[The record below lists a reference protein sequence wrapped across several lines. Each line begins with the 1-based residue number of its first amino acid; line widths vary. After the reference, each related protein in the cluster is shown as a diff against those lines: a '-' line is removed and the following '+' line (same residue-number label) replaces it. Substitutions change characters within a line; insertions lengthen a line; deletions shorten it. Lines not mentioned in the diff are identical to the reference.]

1 MEIIMSKTTKRVMIS
16 LLGVILLLIIAIH
29 LILPVVDLPSPKGK
43 YQVGTQLFSFTD
55 NSRKEIYANSNT
67 QRMLPVQVWYPTE
80 EKFCGDKEPEFY
92 MEKESC
98 KNFERV
104 LGIPY
109 LLRHLAS
116 VKTNSYKEV
125 PISNQEHKYPVVIF
139 SHGYTGLIGQNTVQM
154 ETLASNGYIVFS
166 IAHTYEAAESRFPDG
181 VSIPFSEEQ
190 SNKLDDDW
198 DKYSYLE
205 GASNYEYYKQTLD
218 EKGTVFES
226 LNVWR
231 DDTIFV
237 ANQIEKLNKGEI
249 LSQFKGKLDV
259 NNMGIFGHS
268 FGGAT
273 AGQACAADKRFKA
286 GINMDGSPFLVYN
299 NLSQPFMLMT
309 SSESKK
315 SIIDGYHPK
324 QKMLIVAV
332 NDAEHNDF
340 TDMTMLLPG
349 LKSIGLDVLGK
360 IDGDKQENI
369 MNEYILSFFNKY
381 LKGIKEP
388 LIDNRID
395 RYPEV
400 TTELR

>member
-1 MEIIMSKTTKRVMIS
+1 MKFIKTIKKIVISII
-16 LLGVILLLIIAIH
+16 GVILLLVIAIH
-29 LILPVVDLPSPKGK
+29 LFLPVVDLPSPKGK

-55 NSRKEIYANSNT
+55 YSRKEIYASSNI

-80 EKFCGDKEPEFY
+80 EKFCRDKQPEHY

-125 PISNQEHKYPVVIF
+125 PISNQEPKYPVIIF
-139 SHGYTGLIGQNTVQM
+139 SHGYTALIEQNTVQM
-154 ETLASNGYIVFS
+154 EALASNGYIVFS
-166 IAHTYEAAESRFPDG
+166 IAHTYEAADSRFPDG

-190 SNKLDDDW
+190 TNKLDDDW

-218 EKGTVFES
+218 EKGAVFES

-237 ANQIEKLNKGEI
+237 ASQIEKLNTGEI
-249 LSQFKGKLDV
+249 MSRFKNKLDV
-259 NNMGIFGHS
+259 NNMGVFGHS

-273 AGQACAADKRFKA
+273 AGQVCAADNRFKA
-286 GINMDGSPFLVYN
+286 GINMDGSPFLIYH

-309 SSESKK
+309 SSESIKFL
-315 SIIDGYHPK
+315 IEGYHPK
-324 QKMLIVAV
+324 QKMLIVSV
-332 NDAEHNDF
+332 NNAEHYDF
-340 TDMTMLLPG
+340 TDMTFLLPG
-349 LKSIGLDVLGK
+349 VKRIGSDILGK
-360 IDGDKQENI
+360 IDGDKQEDI

-381 LKGIKEP
+381 LKGIEEP
-388 LIDNRID
+388 LIDNMID
-395 RYPEV
+395 KYPEV

>member
-1 MEIIMSKTTKRVMIS
+1 M
-16 LLGVILLLIIAIH
+16 
-29 LILPVVDLPSPKGK
+29 
-43 YQVGTQLFSFTD
+43 
-55 NSRKEIYANSNT
+55 
-67 QRMLPVQVWYPTE
+67 
-80 EKFCGDKEPEFY
+80 
-92 MEKESC
+92 
-98 KNFERV
+98 
-104 LGIPY
+104 
-109 LLRHLAS
+109 
-116 VKTNSYKEV
+116 
-125 PISNQEHKYPVVIF
+125 
-139 SHGYTGLIGQNTVQM
+139 
-154 ETLASNGYIVFS
+154 
-166 IAHTYEAAESRFPDG
+166 
-181 VSIPFSEEQ
+181 
-190 SNKLDDDW
+190 
-198 DKYSYLE
+198 
-205 GASNYEYYKQTLD
+205 
-218 EKGTVFES
+218 
-226 LNVWR
+226 
-231 DDTIFV
+231 
-237 ANQIEKLNKGEI
+237 
-249 LSQFKGKLDV
+249 SQFKDKLDV
-259 NNMGIFGHS
+259 NNIGIFGHS

-309 SSESKK
+309 SSDSKK

-388 LIDNRID
+388 LIDNGIN